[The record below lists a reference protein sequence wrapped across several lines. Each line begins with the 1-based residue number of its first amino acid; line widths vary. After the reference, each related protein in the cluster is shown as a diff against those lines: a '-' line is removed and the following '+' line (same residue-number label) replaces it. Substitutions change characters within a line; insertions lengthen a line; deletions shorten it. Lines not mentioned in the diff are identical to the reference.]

1 MQTTLTMVP
10 LCHPMPYFYE
20 ILACRKASGSLGG
33 TSVRRYSQ
41 AKTFVAISASALD
54 GAVGALAGDRLSAR
68 AQTTAIVTGN
78 LVIFVFAI
86 VILLR

>member
-1 MQTTLTMVP
+1 MGDGPGRTRVGT
-10 LCHPMPYFYE
+10 
-20 ILACRKASGSLGG
+20 GSL
-33 TSVRRYSQ
+33 
-41 AKTFVAISASALD
+41 
-54 GAVGALAGDRLSAR
+54 GDRLSAR